1 MVTRYTFFN
10 PFTLNCWGFS
20 TIQLTDPLYPCMIY
34 HLKAIDMCIPNSAST
49 TTKEVIA
56 LTNDGLKEENE
67 KVQKSQNRCK
77 Y

>member
-1 MVTRYTFFN
+1 MT
-10 PFTLNCWGFS
+10 
-20 TIQLTDPLYPCMIY
+20 Y
-34 HLKAIDMCIPNSAST
+34 HLKAIDMYIPNSALT